1 MSDDAVPAQAALR
14 LAGVDVDLGGR
25 PVLRDAGLEV
35 RSGELVVLLGPNG
48 SGKSSLVRAAVGLVP
63 STGTIELFGTPLA
76 RFRDRRRLGYVP
88 QRSGVTVGVPA
99 TVREVVLGGRLPRHP
114 VLGLHGPADRRAA
127 AEAVERVGLA
137 DRLRTPFTELS
148 GGQQQRVL
156 IARALSNDPDL
167 LVMDE
172 PTAGVDREHTE
183 QLAET
188 LADLTASGTAV
199 LLVAHDLG
207 PLRPHV
213 TRAVVLEHGRV
224 AYAGPCDA
232 VHDEGHQHPHTS
244 DPAPVTP
251 VPGEGV
257 W

>member
-1 MSDDAVPAQAALR
+1 MTDAAPALR
-14 LAGVDVDLGGR
+14 LEGVDVDLGGR
-25 PVLRDAGLEV
+25 AVLRDAALTV

-48 SGKSSLVRAAVGLVP
+48 SGKSTLVRAAVGLVP
-63 STGTIELFGTPLA
+63 ARGTIELFGTPLT

-88 QRSGVTVGVPA
+88 QRAGVTSGVPA

-114 VLGLHGPADRRAA
+114 VLGLHGRADRRAA
-127 AEAVERVGLA
+127 EEAVERVGLG

-156 IARALSNDPDL
+156 IARALCDDPEL

-172 PTAGVDREHTE
+172 PTAGVDRDHTA
-183 QLAET
+183 QLATT
-188 LADLTASGTAV
+188 LAGLAAEGVAI
-199 LLVAHDLG
+199 LLVAHELG

-213 TRAVVLEHGRV
+213 ERAVVLEHGRV
-224 AYAGPCDA
+224 AYTGPCDA
-232 VHDEGHQHPHTS
+232 APEEGHQHPHSS
-244 DPAPVTP
+244 DPENLAP